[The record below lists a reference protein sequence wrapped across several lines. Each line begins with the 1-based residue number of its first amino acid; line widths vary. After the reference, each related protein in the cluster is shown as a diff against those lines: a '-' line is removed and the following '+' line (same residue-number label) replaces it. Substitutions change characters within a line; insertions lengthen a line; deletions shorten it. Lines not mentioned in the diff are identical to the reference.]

1 MTASVLTT
9 SYCVKTERLHN
20 HKGLALWSYLTYSL
34 LRNNPRDPNMH
45 YEPEFTVFLH
55 VTKLL
60 ALHVEYSAFDFL
72 LLRSPAQQPLSTP
85 TWKHQS
91 LFRTTAGVL
100 SSFVPS
106 FISSFLRVLLYP
118 VPYPYLN
125 FWMYVLLRYNKF
137 SFHVCDLVVTLSYW
151 LDSPWGIEYGIKWR
165 CYIIP
170 NWTSL
175 L

>member
-20 HKGLALWSYLTYSL
+20 HKGCELFDLFILVQSGKTASGGCSAGQGSSEPVASRIYLLL

-60 ALHVEYSAFDFL
+60 SLHVEYSAFDFS

-85 TWKHQS
+85 TWRHQS
-91 LFRTTAGVL
+91 LFRTTAGAL
-100 SSFVPS
+100 SSFLYI
-106 FISSFLRVLLYP
+106 FISSC
-118 VPYPYLN
+118 
-125 FWMYVLLRYNKF
+125 
-137 SFHVCDLVVTLSYW
+137 STLSCT
-151 LDSPWGIEYGIKWR
+151 LFVP
-165 CYIIP
+165 
-170 NWTSL
+170 
-175 L
+175 